1 VDLFL
6 GGRKMA
12 SVFIA
17 TAFFVGFGSKMVAY
31 ATAFAVLTYFIVKI
45 VWADE
50 RKDLA
55 RAAPWAVWFAVLAY
69 HLFPVAF
76 VKGYSLG
83 SAYWS
88 SAILGVV
95 VVLTMGGL
103 CVLMIRSNSRS
114 FRVASVLGAFLVI
127 ALIGHMPFGGQ
138 FRGSAVAQ
146 ADEARA
152 KATMVL
158 YGLAQKGDTDGMK
171 ALVKQGAE
179 VNATFMMLQPLYG
192 AVEAKQLEAA
202 RVLLDLGADV
212 NSANGPAERTPL
224 HQAVRSGDV
233 AMIRLLLERGANV
246 AAVTSF
252 GRTPLDYAVNPP
264 APLTKPE
271 NAEEIAAIL
280 RKAGAK

>member
-1 VDLFL
+1 
-6 GGRKMA
+6 MA
-12 SVFIA
+12 SMFIA
-17 TAFFVGFGSKMVAY
+17 TAFFVGFAAKMVAY

-55 RAAPWAVWFAVLAY
+55 RAAPWAVWFGVIAY
-69 HLFPVAF
+69 HLFPIAF
-76 VKGYSLG
+76 VKAYSLTG
-83 SAYWS
+83 AHWPSAM
-88 SAILGVV
+88 LGGF

-103 CVLMIRSNSRS
+103 CVLMIRSNRRS
-114 FRVASVLGAFLVI
+114 FRVASVLSALLVI

-138 FRGSAVAQ
+138 FRGGAVVAQ

-152 KATMVL
+152 KTAMVL
-158 YGLAQKGDTDGMK
+158 YGLAQKGDINGIR

-179 VNATFMMLQPLYG
+179 VNASFMMLQPLYG
-192 AVEAKQLEAA
+192 AIEAKQLEAA

-212 NSANGPAERTPL
+212 NSSNGPAQRSPL
-224 HQAVRSGDV
+224 HQAVRNGDV

-246 AAVTSF
+246 SATTTH

-264 APLTKPE
+264 APLSKPE
-271 NAEEIAAIL
+271 NSEEIAAIL
-280 RKAGAK
+280 KRAGAK